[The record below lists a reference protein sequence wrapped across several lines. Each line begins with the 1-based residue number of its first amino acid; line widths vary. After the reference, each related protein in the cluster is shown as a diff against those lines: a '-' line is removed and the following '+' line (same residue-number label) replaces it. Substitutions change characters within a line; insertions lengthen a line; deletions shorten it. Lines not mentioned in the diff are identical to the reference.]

1 MSTIAA
7 LRAARLA
14 QKRTVRAVARVAGLH
29 ENTIRNAER
38 GLSSPTVDVVEA
50 WAAALGLRVALI
62 VEVAD
67 KKTAEEA
74 A

>member
-7 LRAARLA
+7 LKATRLA
-14 QKRTVRAVARVAGLH
+14 QKRTVRDVARAAGLH

-38 GLSSPTVDVVEA
+38 GTSSPTVDVVEA
-50 WAAALGLRVALI
+50 WAAALGLRVVLI
-62 VEVAD
+62 VEVAN
-67 KKTAEEA
+67 KKVAEEA